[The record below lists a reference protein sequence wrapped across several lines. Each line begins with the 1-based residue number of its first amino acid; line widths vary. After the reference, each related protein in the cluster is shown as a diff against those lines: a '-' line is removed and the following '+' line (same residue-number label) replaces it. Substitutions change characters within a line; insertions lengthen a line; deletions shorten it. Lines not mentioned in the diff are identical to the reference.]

1 METIS
6 EWTISFYVFF
16 FCGKRFSSHFN
27 SFYGSFLN
35 SFQISWSTQMQS
47 SELEVMYEL
56 RTTLELLSAD
66 GDVRGHQ

>member
-1 METIS
+1 
-6 EWTISFYVFF
+6 
-16 FCGKRFSSHFN
+16 
-27 SFYGSFLN
+27 
-35 SFQISWSTQMQS
+35 MQS